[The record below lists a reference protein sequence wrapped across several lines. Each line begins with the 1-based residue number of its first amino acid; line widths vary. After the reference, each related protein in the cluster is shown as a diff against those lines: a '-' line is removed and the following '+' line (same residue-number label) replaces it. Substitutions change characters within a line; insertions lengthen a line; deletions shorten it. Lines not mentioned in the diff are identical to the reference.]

1 MDRDRG
7 ILLLLA
13 LLDHPM
19 ATSGPALQYGE
30 MTIEGFLPQDA
41 EVRLLRPMSCETP
54 VEDPSLALS
63 RALDEPLGT
72 PPLREMVARHYRPG
86 RSVVVLVD
94 DNTRPNQHTR
104 LLLPPIRDALIGY
117 GVTEDDLQVLVAS
130 GTHRPPTEE
139 EVARKILTPELA
151 REFHGRVFVH
161 DCDRDNERVGTT
173 RSGTPVW
180 LDRRLLAASLIIPL
194 TDSEFH
200 YFAGQAGTVKSIC
213 PGTAGRETIQVNHAR
228 MFHPEHGFVPEC
240 RLANIKDNPVFQDIM
255 DIARMAA
262 ERVPVFGVDAVMDC
276 GHIVHLAA
284 GELSALHSAATPVL
298 EGLRVVDVERPGDI
312 VVVSAAAQ
320 GINLYQA
327 VKAVHCGWNAVR
339 KDGRGRIV
347 VIAPCSD
354 GVGNEAFRDTMSAV
368 TDLPPREAMRKVII
382 ERCGPDVFR
391 IGNQKPV
398 DLLRTIDTVGEESVN
413 MLTEMDPQKLKSV
426 FRLVAIPA
434 GGDPAAALRKAL
446 EKFAI
451 EHERPLIYLLEDPSV
466 LVRVTP

>member
-1 MDRDRG
+1 
-7 ILLLLA
+7 
-13 LLDHPM
+13 
-19 ATSGPALQYGE
+19 
-30 MTIEGFLPQDA
+30 
-41 EVRLLRPMSCETP
+41 
-54 VEDPSLALS
+54 
-63 RALDEPLGT
+63 
-72 PPLREMVARHYRPG
+72 MVDLHYRPG
-86 RSVVVLVD
+86 MHVLILVD
-94 DNTRPNQHTR
+94 DNTRPNIHTR
-104 LLLPPIRDALIGY
+104 ILLPPLRDVLRSYDVA
-117 GVTEDDLQVLVAS
+117 DDDVQIMVAS

-139 EVARKILTPELA
+139 EVARTILTPELA
-151 REFHGRVFVH
+151 RDFHGRVFVH
-161 DCDRDNERVGTT
+161 DCDRDNERIGTT

-180 LDRRLLAASLIIPL
+180 LDRRLLAASLVIPL

-200 YFAGQAGTVKSIC
+200 YFAGQAGTVKSLC

-228 MFHPEHGFVPEC
+228 MFHPEHGFMPEC
-240 RLANIKDNPVFQDIM
+240 RLANINDNPVFQDIM

-284 GELSALHSAATPVL
+284 GELGALHSAAAPVL

-354 GVGNEAFRDTMSAV
+354 GVGNEAFSETMSAV
-368 TDLPPREAMRKVII
+368 AGLPPREAMRKVIT

-398 DLLRTIDTVGEESVN
+398 DLLRTIDTVGEGSIN
-413 MLTEMDPQKLKSV
+413 LLTEMDPKKLEGV

-434 GGDPAAALRKAL
+434 GEDPAAALREAL
-446 EKFAI
+446 EGFAS
-451 EHERPLIYLLEDPSV
+451 EYERPLIYLLEDPSV
-466 LVRVTP
+466 LVRITP

>member
-1 MDRDRG
+1 MDHCMADMAG
-7 ILLLLA
+7 QNDLDLLFGDTPLRN
-13 LLDHPM
+13 
-19 ATSGPALQYGE
+19 
-30 MTIEGFLPQDA
+30 FLPPGAD
-41 EVRLLRPMSCETP
+41 VSMLRPTACMTP
-54 VEDPSLALS
+54 ITDPGAALD
-63 RALDEPLGT
+63 RALADPLGR
-72 PPLREMVARHYRPG
+72 PPLESLVRDHYAPG
-86 RSVVVLVD
+86 STVLILVD

-104 LLLPPIRDALIGY
+104 ILLPLLRDALVGC
-117 GVTEDDLQVLVAS
+117 GVADDDVQIMVAS

-139 EVARKILTPELA
+139 EVDRTILTPELA
-151 REFHGRVFVH
+151 RDFRGRVFVH
-161 DCDRDNERVGTT
+161 DCDRDNERIGTT

-180 LDRRLLAASLIIPL
+180 LDRRLLAASLVIPL

-213 PGTAGRETIQVNHAR
+213 PGTAGRETIQVNHSR

-262 ERVPVFGVDAVMDC
+262 ERVPVFGIDAVMDC

-284 GELSALHSAATPVL
+284 GELGALHSAAAPVL

-327 VKAVHCGWNAVR
+327 VKAIHCGWNAVR

-347 VIAPCSD
+347 VLALCSD
-354 GVGNEAFRDTMSAV
+354 GVGNEAFRETMSAV
-368 TDLPPREAMRKVII
+368 AGLPPREAMRKVIT
-382 ERCGPDVFR
+382 ERCGPDTFR

-398 DLLRTIDTVGEESVN
+398 DLLRTIDTVGEERVN
-413 MLTEMDPQKLKSV
+413 VLTEMDPRELKDV
-426 FRLVAIPA
+426 FRLAAIPV
-434 GGDPAAALRKAL
+434 GDDPAEALRESLKGYAG
-446 EKFAI
+446 
-451 EHERPLIYLLEDPSV
+451 EHERPRIYLVKDPSV
-466 LVRVTP
+466 LVRITP

>member
-1 MDRDRG
+1 MKSQHVTIIAGLEYGNRTLRD
-7 ILLLLA
+7 
-13 LLDHPM
+13 
-19 ATSGPALQYGE
+19 
-30 MTIEGFLPQDA
+30 FLPRD
-41 EVRLLRPMSCETP
+41 VDVHILRPTSCATP
-54 VEDPSLALS
+54 VGDPATALA
-63 RALDEPLGT
+63 RALDEPLGMLS
-72 PPLREMVARHYRPG
+72 LRETVAQHYLRG
-86 RSVVVLVD
+86 RSVLILVD

-104 LLLPPIRDALIGY
+104 ILLPLLRDALIRC
-117 GVTEDDLQVLVAS
+117 GVADDDVQVMVAS

-139 EVARKILTPELA
+139 EVARMILTPELA
-151 REFHGRVFVH
+151 RDFGERVFVH
-161 DCDRDNERVGTT
+161 DCDRDNERIGTT
-173 RSGTPVW
+173 RFGTPVW
-180 LDRRLLAASLIIPL
+180 LDRRLLEASMVIPL

-228 MFHPEHGFVPEC
+228 MFHPEHGFMSEC
-240 RLANIKDNPVFQDIM
+240 RLANIKDNPVFQDITE
-255 DIARMAA
+255 IARMAT

-284 GELSALHSAATPVL
+284 GELGALHSAAAPVL
-298 EGLRVVDVERPGDI
+298 EGLRVVDIERPGDI

-354 GVGNEAFRDTMSAV
+354 GVGNEAFSEAMSAV
-368 TDLPPREAMRKVII
+368 AGLPPREAMRKVIAK
-382 ERCGPDVFR
+382 RCGADVFR

-398 DLLRTIDTVGEESVN
+398 DLLRTIDTVGEGSIN
-413 MLTEMDPQKLKSV
+413 MLTEMDPQELEGV

-434 GGDPAAALRKAL
+434 GSDPAAALRVAL
-446 EKFAI
+446 KGFAS

-466 LVRVTP
+466 LVRIPP

>member
-1 MDRDRG
+1 
-7 ILLLLA
+7 
-13 LLDHPM
+13 
-19 ATSGPALQYGE
+19 
-30 MTIEGFLPQDA
+30 
-41 EVRLLRPMSCETP
+41 
-54 VEDPSLALS
+54 
-63 RALDEPLGT
+63 DEPIGT
-72 PPLREMVARHYRPG
+72 LSLREMVDLHYRPG
-86 RSVVVLVD
+86 MHVLILVD
-94 DNTRPNQHTR
+94 DNTRPNIHTR
-104 LLLPPIRDALIGY
+104 ILLPPLRDVLRSYDVA
-117 GVTEDDLQVLVAS
+117 DDDVQIMVAS

-139 EVARKILTPELA
+139 EVARTILTPELA
-151 REFHGRVFVH
+151 RDFHGRVFVH
-161 DCDRDNERVGTT
+161 DCDRDNERIGTT

-180 LDRRLLAASLIIPL
+180 LDRRLLAASLVIPL

-200 YFAGQAGTVKSIC
+200 YFAGQAGTVKSLC

-228 MFHPEHGFVPEC
+228 MFHPEHGFMPEC
-240 RLANIKDNPVFQDIM
+240 RLANINDNPVFQDIM

-284 GELSALHSAATPVL
+284 GELGALHSAAAPVL

-354 GVGNEAFRDTMSAV
+354 GVGNEAFSETMSAV
-368 TDLPPREAMRKVII
+368 AGLPPREAMRKVIT

-398 DLLRTIDTVGEESVN
+398 DLLRTIDTVGEGSIN
-413 MLTEMDPQKLKSV
+413 LLTEMDPKKLEGV

-434 GGDPAAALRKAL
+434 GEDPAAALREAL
-446 EKFAI
+446 EGFAS
-451 EHERPLIYLLEDPSV
+451 EYERPLIYLLEDPSV
-466 LVRVTP
+466 LVRITP